1 VYQYRFSKT
10 RIEVTKPMRLTA
22 FRTASGAG
30 KDIQIML
37 SMHSGKTITTTIDSV
52 DGAFSR
58 LIVYIPQTFVGDY
71 IDAIS
76 VSLNTNQ
83 TGSFSAVID
92 DILIEEWATQE
103 TGIEHTERPSDS
115 TLRFDLL
122 GRPVSADFK
131 GIIVTPAGKYLMQ

>member
-1 VYQYRFSKT
+1 
-10 RIEVTKPMRLTA
+10 MRLTA

-37 SMHSGKTITTTIDSV
+37 SMRSGKTITTTIDSI
-52 DGAFSR
+52 DGSFAQ
-58 LIVYIPQTFVGDY
+58 LVAYIPQSFVGDY

-76 VSLNTNQ
+76 VSLNTTQ

-92 DILIEEWATQE
+92 DILIEEWATQA